1 MLIFRAWATCAMS
14 LLPNIWNTIVTIHFH
29 SQWRW
34 LPHRLSKRQSLSTG
48 LRSPGLPY
56 SCYLLMTWL
65 LGLNHFFVSVVTIAD
80 LITNC
85 SAAWYKE
92 EPRWGLKQCIVIKGP
107 CYIGSTRVL
116 VRGRHWGV
124 PNTAIPQ
131 EKLANTEIP
140 CRKSTKYRYRIY
152 DRSCLCDVVSISHV
166 CLFYACMHQQ
176 NFSHCEKT

>member
-1 MLIFRAWATCAMS
+1 MKGFKKKTLTLHKMCVTVTETVGFSHTNPYIWNVTQRCQCSPMLIFRAWATCAMS
-14 LLPNIWNTIVTIHFH
+14 LLLNIWNTIVTIHFD

-56 SCYLLMTWL
+56 SSYLLMTWL

-107 CYIGSTRVL
+107 C
-116 VRGRHWGV
+116 
-124 PNTAIPQ
+124 
-131 EKLANTEIP
+131 
-140 CRKSTKYRYRIY
+140 
-152 DRSCLCDVVSISHV
+152 
-166 CLFYACMHQQ
+166 
-176 NFSHCEKT
+176 